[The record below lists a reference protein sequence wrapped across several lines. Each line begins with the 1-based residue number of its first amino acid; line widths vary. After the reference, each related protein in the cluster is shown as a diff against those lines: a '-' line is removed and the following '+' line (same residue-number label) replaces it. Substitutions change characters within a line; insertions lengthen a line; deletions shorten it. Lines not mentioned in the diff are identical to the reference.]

1 MEVAFFY
8 VYSRA
13 FVAVNSEFCLMDKIT
28 TLTKFNEVDVSSGGT
43 TETVKKSW
51 SHESEEQRL
60 LVLFNDFFFPEVT

>member
-13 FVAVNSEFCLMDKIT
+13 FVAVNSEFCLIDKIT

-43 TETVKKSW
+43 TETVKKS
-51 SHESEEQRL
+51 
-60 LVLFNDFFFPEVT
+60 